1 MIMLMMI
8 MNDGASACWRGPARP
23 PVTSSS
29 GGNARTRVRLRAC
42 AAARRE
48 NVMTGT
54 LKALAPWPGLADQM
68 QQRYVGKL
76 EELRDAGIRTKL
88 QVRLL
93 QERNPNRADHG
104 VGRA

>member
-1 MIMLMMI
+1 
-8 MNDGASACWRGPARP
+8 
-23 PVTSSS
+23 
-29 GGNARTRVRLRAC
+29 
-42 AAARRE
+42 
-48 NVMTGT
+48 MTGT

-93 QERNPNRADHG
+93 PKTRPKSSRNGAQEPAEPDKRCA
-104 VGRA
+104 VI

>member
-1 MIMLMMI
+1 
-8 MNDGASACWRGPARP
+8 
-23 PVTSSS
+23 
-29 GGNARTRVRLRAC
+29 
-42 AAARRE
+42 
-48 NVMTGT
+48 MTGT

-93 QERNPNRADHG
+93 EKRNPNRADP
-104 VGRA
+104 RARRA